1 MALVPC
7 HNDPD
12 FKNQMEHCKANPDSW
27 ARGAGLNNDT
37 PAARVMRR
45 IGTHFGLSP
54 LTTGQTNLIAQKLLA
69 DAKNDEGKVVVENA
83 RADLIARGI
92 LQS

>member
-27 ARGAGLNNDT
+27 ARGAQRNNDT
-37 PAARVMRR
+37 PVARVMRR
-45 IGTHFGLSP
+45 LAAHYGLSP
-54 LTTGQTNLIAQKLLA
+54 INSGQTNLIAQKLLA
-69 DAKNDEGKVVVENA
+69 DAKGDEAKVQVENA
-83 RADLIARGI
+83 RAELVERG
-92 LQS
+92 LLS

>member
-27 ARGAGLNNDT
+27 ARGTLLNNDT
-37 PAARVMRR
+37 PVARIMRR
-45 IGTHFGLSP
+45 MAAHFGLSP
-54 LTTGQTNLIAQKLLA
+54 INTGATNLIAQKLL
-69 DAKNDEGKVVVENA
+69 DAVKGDEAKVQVENA
-83 RADLIARGI
+83 RADLIERGI
-92 LQS
+92 LS

>member
-27 ARGAGLNNDT
+27 ARGTVRNNDT
-37 PAARVMRR
+37 PVARVMRR
-45 IGTHFGLSP
+45 MAAHFGLSP
-54 LTTGQTNLIAQKLLA
+54 FASGQTNLIAQKLL
-69 DAKNDEGKVVVENA
+69 DAVKGDEAKVQVENA
-83 RADLIARGI
+83 RADLIERGI
-92 LQS
+92 LS

>member
-27 ARGAGLNNDT
+27 ARGAWLNNDT
-37 PAARVMRR
+37 PAARIMRR
-45 IGTHFGLSP
+45 MAAHFGLSP
-54 LTTGQTNLIAQKLLA
+54 FATGQINLIAQKLL
-69 DAKNDEGKVVVENA
+69 DAVKGDEAKVQVETA
-83 RADLIARGI
+83 RADLIERGI
-92 LQS
+92 LS